1 MTVSWGTGAGT
12 GGCQRQVGEDLG
24 DNRDPLLVRP
34 FVLPDGDRQAPPP
47 SASTWPVEQTAG
59 ELPTQLLPIVPA
71 AGGSGSDATRGRRR
85 RSLLLIG
92 AGVAA
97 VVTVAGYVWLRPDD
111 RAENWASSPAQ
122 SLPAAIGPATSSG
135 VAPSGLPGDGEGS
148 GGDGSG
154 DATGVTRSPRATSP
168 SPATGPASTG
178 TSASSPAGVTGSP
191 ATAVP
196 APPGQLLPDTVA
208 TGRGLLVTGNGLCLD
223 LRGGEAA
230 EGRDVHVDDCNGTS
244 PQRWQL
250 NADRTLEVLD
260 MCAYVVGDGTVEL
273 TNCDGRTTAQWQLF
287 GNGTLTNAAN
297 GLCLTDP
304 HSGARPGNGVTVAVC
319 GGGNN
324 QRWFFR

>member
-34 FVLPDGDRQAPPP
+34 FVLPDGDRQEPPP

-59 ELPTQLLPIVPA
+59 ELPTQLLPIIPA
-71 AGGSGSDATRGRRR
+71 AGGSGSDRARLRWRRP
-85 RSLLLIG
+85 LLLIG

-97 VVTVAGYVWLRPDD
+97 VVTVAGYAWLRPDD
-111 RAENWASSPAQ
+111 RTENWASLPAQ

-135 VAPSGLPGDGEGS
+135 VAPSGLPGDGEGN
-148 GGDGSG
+148 GDP
-154 DATGVTRSPRATSP
+154 TGTTRSPRATPP
-168 SPATGPASTG
+168 SSATGPASTG
-178 TSASSPAGVTGSP
+178 TSASSPAGGTSSP
-191 ATAVP
+191 TTVVP
-196 APPGQLLPDTVA
+196 APPAQLLPDPIA
-208 TGRGLLVTGNGLCLD
+208 TGRGVLVTGNGLCLD
-223 LRGGEAA
+223 LRGGDAA
-230 EGRDVHVDDCNGTS
+230 EGGDVHVDDCNGTS

-250 NADRTLEVLD
+250 NSDRTLEVLD

-287 GNGTLTNAAN
+287 SNGTLTNAAN

-304 HSGARPGNGVTVAVC
+304 NSGSRPGNGVTVAAC
-319 GGGNN
+319 SGGNN